1 MKRTPVVAPPATRA
15 VSLSFVYGLWALAL
29 LTLLCQAVVAAV

>member
-1 MKRTPVVAPPATRA
+1 MKRTLNLSPPATRA
-15 VSLSFVYGLWALAL
+15 ASLSFVYALWALAL